1 LRRLYEVIIQGNK
14 MAQVKRSALVMFSAA
29 QMYNL
34 VNDVASYPQF
44 LPGCV
49 GSKVVSSSD
58 HQMVASVDVAKAGI
72 SKTFTT
78 ENTLVLNERVDMRLV
93 DGPFKSLQG
102 GWTFLALDEQACK
115 ISLDLE
121 FEFSNK
127 LAELAFGKVFNELAA
142 NMVSAF
148 TQRAKVIYG

>member
-1 LRRLYEVIIQGNK
+1 
-14 MAQVKRSALVMFSAA
+14 MAQVNRSALVMYSAA
-29 QMYNL
+29 QMYGL
-34 VNDVASYPQF
+34 VNDVAAYPQF

-49 GSKVVSSSD
+49 GSRVISQAGD
-58 HQMVASVDVAKAGI
+58 EMVASVDVAKAGI
-72 SKTFTT
+72 KKTFTT
-78 ENTLVLNERVDMRLV
+78 RNTLTTDQRVEMRLV

-115 ISLDLE
+115 ISLDLD

-148 TQRAKVIYG
+148 TQRAKVVYG